1 MSRSSRAI
9 DQRFKEFIRYAEV
22 KHIAYNVIALQE
34 QKMFRSLAVL
44 SFFPGEGKTLFC
56 AAMAMAY
63 VEASN
68 NKAAVIDTTNF
79 QNKKSLSL
87 GDCFEGFSPQLEL
100 LSLEGLR
107 RASRSAPLSAEKRA
121 AGDKMSVI
129 EPDIM
134 SAPWAGPPVSVE
146 NDFSLVRRATEDNA
160 KQFRLV
166 LMDTVPLSVRNRGN
180 IDPLLVARTCDASV
194 LIVSRKFL
202 DSGNMNN
209 SLKILEDPSIHLLG
223 MISNEDFSR

>member
-1 MSRSSRAI
+1 MPRSSRAI
-9 DQRFKEFIRYAEV
+9 DQRFKEFIHYAEV

-79 QNKKSLSL
+79 QNKRSLSL
-87 GDCFEGFSPQLEL
+87 SDCFEGFSPQLEL

-107 RASRSAPLSAEKRA
+107 RASRSTLSAEKRA
-121 AGDKMSVI
+121 SGDKMSVI

-134 SAPWAGPPVSVE
+134 SGPWTGPSVSVE
-146 NDFSLVRRATEDNA
+146 NDFSLVRRATEDQT

-166 LMDTVPLSVRNRGN
+166 LMDTVPLMVRNRGN

-194 LIVSRKFL
+194 LIASRKFL
-202 DSGNMNN
+202 DSPNLNN
-209 SLKILEDPSIHLLG
+209 SLKALEDPSIHLIG
-223 MISNEDFSR
+223 IISNEDFPR